1 MLFILFPIGGGGILN
16 ELAPVG
22 FIGGGA
28 MLNEEYG
35 LPCLPCEG
43 GGAMA
48 GKLEKELVWLEAV
61 FVAAEILPHVFEEAI
76 DEPALLQSMLELC
89 VLAPYEGVGVLE
101 VIMLFMLMTGRTC
114 CCCGGGAKEE
124 LPMPGF
130 AALSAGKD
138 VLSVLSVLS
147 GVTARLC
154 CLGAERLVLGGG
166 DTGAVD
172 HEKVAA
178 GDALFDRL
186 ADGREGGTVDDAADA
201 EPFAQGSPPSMSVP
215 PDAPCLS
222 PRTSASKSV
231 SPFPLLVSK
240 PLVFDGPPKVINSF
254 RVVAVALFAP
264 SSCSLRVCSFS
275 TRADVVLMRLMYA

>member
-1 MLFILFPIGGGGILN
+1 MLFILFPIGGGAILN
-16 ELAPVG
+16 ELAPAG

-28 MLNEEYG
+28 ILKDEYG

-43 GGAMA
+43 GGDIA
-48 GKLEKELVWLEAV
+48 GKLEKELVGLVEE
-61 FVAAEILPHVFEEAI
+61 FVVVDALPHVFDAI
-76 DEPALLQSMLELC
+76 DEPALLQSIPELC
-89 VLAPYEGVGVLE
+89 VLAPYDGVGVLDD
-101 VIMLFMLMTGRTC
+101 IMLFILITGRTC
-114 CCCGGGAKEE
+114 CWGGAKVE

-138 VLSVLSVLS
+138 ELSVLSVLS

-154 CLGAERLVLGGG
+154 CLGAVRFVLGGG
-166 DTGAVD
+166 DTGGVD

-178 GDALFDRL
+178 GDALFDL
-186 ADGREGGTVDDAADA
+186 LTDGRDGRTVEDAADA
-201 EPFAQGSPPSMSVP
+201 EVFAHGSPPSMSVP
-215 PDAPCLS
+215 PAAPCLS

-231 SPFPLLVSK
+231 LPFPSLVSK
-240 PLVFDGPPKVINSF
+240 PLVVDGPPKVMNSF

-275 TRADVVLMRLMYA
+275 TRADVILMRLMYA